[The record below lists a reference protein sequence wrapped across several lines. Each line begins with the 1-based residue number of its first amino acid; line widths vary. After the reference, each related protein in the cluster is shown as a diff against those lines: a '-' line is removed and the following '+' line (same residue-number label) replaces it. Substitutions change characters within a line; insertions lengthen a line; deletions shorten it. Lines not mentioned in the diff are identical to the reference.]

1 MQPTLTCTQWID
13 RQDSDIVAPF
23 RERLGSWRPD
33 FLLEQES
40 NEGTHTTMDGVRISE
55 INARFSFN
63 GFMFAAHG
71 SQVLRD
77 IGVANRINGL
87 MCATDPDKIL
97 GGLLRLFRH
106 DHPLYLLKGEEPGM
120 DIHTFV
126 EYLQQTLGINPRFIT
141 PSDLRLLPDAQREGE
156 YKLCCVVKATEDSA
170 PQTSTLTSS
179 IGEHLQEIH
188 QVGLELHQRELLALE
203 PEMLRQLSLR
213 CFNDMRTIL
222 LVHDKRMLGIVKQEL
237 GPLTERGVLTP
248 AQAKTLDKGIADTI
262 LPGSTEL
269 GRLLRSCR
277 ECPSLK
283 NEYILKPIRSGKGN
297 GILFGEDLAPATWVS
312 ELENLRCRDPEA
324 GKRLY
329 VVQRKIKQLL
339 YNVVLRGSGEKV
351 KYPLI
356 GTYHSTAGEYLGL
369 GVWRSSADRIC
380 AISHGGAW
388 MSTVI
393 KDD

>member
-1 MQPTLTCTQWID
+1 
-13 RQDSDIVAPF
+13 
-23 RERLGSWRPD
+23 
-33 FLLEQES
+33 
-40 NEGTHTTMDGVRISE
+40 MDGVRVSE

-71 SQVLRD
+71 SQTLRD
-77 IGVANRINGL
+77 IGVANEINGL
-87 MCATDPDKIL
+87 VCATDPDKIL

-106 DHPLYLLKGEEPGM
+106 DHPLYLLKDEEPGM
-120 DIHTFV
+120 DIHMLV
-126 EYLQQTLGINPRFIT
+126 EYLQQNLGITPRFIT
-141 PSDLRLLPDAQREGE
+141 PSDLRLLPDAEREGE
-156 YKLCCVVKATEDSA
+156 YKLCCVVKAIDNSA
-170 PQTSTLTSS
+170 SQTSALTNS
-179 IGEHLQEIH
+179 IGERLQEIH

-248 AQAKTLDKGIADTI
+248 AQAETLDKGIADTI

-269 GRLLRSCR
+269 GRLLRSSR
-277 ECPSLK
+277 ECPGLK
-283 NEYILKPIRSGKGN
+283 AKYILKPIRSGKGN
-297 GILFGEDLAPATWVS
+297 GIVFGEDLTSAAWVS
-312 ELENLRCRDPEA
+312 ELENLRCPEPEPR
-324 GKRLY
+324 KRLY

-339 YNVVLRGSGEKV
+339 YDVVLRESGEKV

-356 GTYHSTAGEYLGL
+356 GTYHSAAGEYLGL

-393 KDD
+393 KDE